1 VKKTLRSLLTE
12 SGSAFSITPFPKGDH
27 FMLLT
32 RHKTKHGC
40 RWAADG
46 RLLQQHFNLS
56 MFLALESD
64 KALRLAAELQTGD
77 QAEAALV
84 SPIEDGQEVWASGVT
99 YLRSRDARK
108 AESDTADLYE
118 KVYRAERPEL
128 FPKAIGWRVVGDG
141 GQIRVR
147 ADSNWNV
154 PEPEMTLVINSRREI
169 VGYCVG
175 NDVSSRSI
183 EGENALYLPQAKI
196 FSGSCALGPG
206 IQLADPTSLRD
217 MPISIEI
224 RRLGQSVFKGETQTS
239 RITRALEQLTEYLF
253 REMDFPEGVFLMT
266 GTGIVPGDDFNL
278 EVGDT
283 VCICIGRLI
292 LKNTVGE

>member
-1 VKKTLRSLLTE
+1 
-12 SGSAFSITPFPKGDH
+12 
-27 FMLLT
+27 MLLT
-32 RHKTKHGC
+32 RHKTEHGY

-56 MFLALESD
+56 MFLALEREI
-64 KALRLAAELQTGD
+64 ALRLAAELQTLEP
-77 QAEAALV
+77 AEAALV

-141 GQIRVR
+141 GPIRVR
-147 ADSNWNV
+147 ADSSWNV
-154 PEPEMTLVINSRREI
+154 PEPEMSLVINSRRQI
-169 VGYCVG
+169 LGYCIG

-196 FSGSCALGPG
+196 YSGSCALGPG
-206 IQLADPTSLRD
+206 IQLAEPASLRD
-217 MPISIEI
+217 MPITIEI
-224 RRLGQSVFKGETQTS
+224 RRSGQSVFAGETQTS

-278 EVGDT
+278 KVGDT
-283 VCICIGRLI
+283 VCIGIGRLT
-292 LKNTVGE
+292 LTNTVGK